1 MEDEEDWEKKRADG
15 IVFWLIEKSAFFSA
29 LFVVIQ
35 QDSKAERERKKVSG
49 KEYCQEEKGK
59 AKRKWEKLMY
69 FH

>member
-35 QDSKAERERKKVSG
+35 QDSKAEREIKKSEWKRILPRRKG
-49 KEYCQEEKGK
+49 ERQ
-59 AKRKWEKLMY
+59 A
-69 FH
+69 